1 MKFAFS
7 SQDETGAVMILLS
20 VMLLALLTIISLAAS
35 RTASTELKIASNEY
49 FYQSCFYNAEGAI
62 IETVDFLETTEIP
75 TEDAPKWIG
84 MDGNAINDS
93 TVFAYW
99 EDAAEIQEEAAP
111 EDSAVNLKDTSYLAV
126 HHGIIAGNSLD
137 MSKSSINTISI
148 YGRCKNKGLVM
159 LKVGYAKV
167 YK

>member
-1 MKFAFS
+1 MKFTFI
-7 SQDETGAVMILLS
+7 SQDESGTVMILLS
-20 VMLLALLTIISLAAS
+20 VMLLALLTIISFAAS

-49 FYQSCFYNAEGAI
+49 FYQHCFYNAEGAI
-62 IETVDFLETTEIP
+62 METVDFLETTEIP
-75 TEDAPKWIG
+75 AEDAPKWIG
-84 MDGNAINDS
+84 SDGNAINDS

-99 EDAAEIQEEAAP
+99 EDVAETQEATP
-111 EDSAVNLKDTSYLAV
+111 EDSTINLKDTSYLAV
-126 HHGIIAGNSLD
+126 HQGIIAGNSLD
-137 MSKSSINTISI
+137 MAKSSINTISI

>member
-1 MKFAFS
+1 MKFTFI
-7 SQDETGAVMILLS
+7 SQDESGTVMILLS

-49 FYQSCFYNAEGAI
+49 FYQRCFYNAEGAI
-62 IETVDFLETTEIP
+62 METVDLLETTEIP

-99 EDAAEIQEEAAP
+99 EDAAETQEATP
-111 EDSAVNLKDTSYLAV
+111 EDSTINLKDTSYLAV

-137 MSKSSINTISI
+137 MSKSSINNISI
-148 YGRCKNKGLVM
+148 YGRCKNKGLVL

>member
-1 MKFAFS
+1 MKFTFI
-7 SQDETGAVMILLS
+7 SQDESGTVMILLS
-20 VMLLALLTIISLAAS
+20 VMLLALLTIISFTAS

-49 FYQSCFYNAEGAI
+49 FYQRCFYNAEGAI
-62 IETVDFLETTEIP
+62 METVDFLETTEIP
-75 TEDAPKWIG
+75 AADAQKWIG
-84 MDGNAINDS
+84 SDGNAINDS

-99 EDAAEIQEEAAP
+99 EDAAETQDATP
-111 EDSAVNLKDTSYLAV
+111 EDSTINFTDTSYLAV